1 VTKSKKKKMFSSM
14 FGIRPNPNYTPGG
27 TENFWISSNSEYQKT
42 GSGSNTLS
50 QNLTL
55 EKSISLTAGSKEY
68 SKESSGVSSLATLPK
83 EKNKEVMLG
92 IKFPGLQVSN
102 GFCFNMIQ
110 NSWTLR
116 KIFYHI
122 VKNQLVIVK
131 MSWWWCFIK
140 TLDPNYLLANTHTFL
155 STS

>member
-1 VTKSKKKKMFSSM
+1 VTKSKKEKMFSSM

-27 TENFWISSNSEYQKT
+27 TENFWISSNSEYQKM

-68 SKESSGVSSLATLPK
+68 SKEYSKESSGGSSLVTLPK
-83 EKNKEVMLG
+83 EKNKEEKLG

-102 GFCFNMIQ
+102 GFCFNIIQ
-110 NSWTLR
+110 NS
-116 KIFYHI
+116 
-122 VKNQLVIVK
+122 
-131 MSWWWCFIK
+131 
-140 TLDPNYLLANTHTFL
+140 
-155 STS
+155 